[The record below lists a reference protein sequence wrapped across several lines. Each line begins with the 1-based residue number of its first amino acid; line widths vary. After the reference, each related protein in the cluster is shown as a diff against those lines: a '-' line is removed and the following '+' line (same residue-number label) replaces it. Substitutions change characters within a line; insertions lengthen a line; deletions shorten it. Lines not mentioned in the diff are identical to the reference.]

1 MTAPADHNANIK
13 PKEQWVWADRLFTGK
28 AQTPLENHIVEITH
42 DVISAIK
49 PATDEDAKR
58 EWRRFPI
65 IAPGFID
72 LQINGAGG
80 VMFNDEPDTAT
91 INQMAMSATVGGSC
105 HILPTFIT
113 AHGNAYEQA
122 LRAVDECDCANVLGL
137 HLEGPFLS
145 SQRPG
150 IHPVDAI
157 RDMTKKDVDVL
168 VDHLTAKMT
177 PHNKRLI
184 LTIAPEQVDP
194 LLLDRL
200 IMAGVIVFAGHSN
213 ASTTQMIKATDQG
226 VSGITHLFNACS
238 QITARAPGIVGT
250 ALTDPRLSAGIIA
263 DGFHVAPRLL
273 KLAAQLMTD
282 RLCLVSDTMPTFAS
296 DLTDFRVGNN
306 KISLVDGRLQA
317 EDGTL
322 AGAHLGLDQAVANM
336 CTLAGVSL
344 ADALNMASGVPAKI
358 LGMTD
363 LYGQIDVGRP
373 ASLTCLAENLT
384 CLDVFVHG
392 KQQRKN

>member
-1 MTAPADHNANIK
+1 
-13 PKEQWVWADRLFTGK
+13 
-28 AQTPLENHIVEITH
+28 
-42 DVISAIK
+42 
-49 PATDEDAKR
+49 
-58 EWRRFPI
+58 
-65 IAPGFID
+65 
-72 LQINGAGG
+72 
-80 VMFNDEPDTAT
+80 
-91 INQMAMSATVGGSC
+91 
-105 HILPTFIT
+105 
-113 AHGNAYEQA
+113 
-122 LRAVDECDCANVLGL
+122 
-137 HLEGPFLS
+137 
-145 SQRPG
+145 
-150 IHPVDAI
+150 
-157 RDMTKKDVDVL
+157 MTKNDVDVL
-168 VDHLTAKMT
+168 VDHLTTRMN
-177 PHNKRLI
+177 PHKKRLI

-200 IMAGVIVFAGHSN
+200 IVAGVIVFAGHSN
-213 ASTTQMIKATDQG
+213 ASTEQMIGATDQG

-273 KLAAQLMTD
+273 KLAAQVMAD

-296 DLTDFRVGNN
+296 DLTGFRIGDN